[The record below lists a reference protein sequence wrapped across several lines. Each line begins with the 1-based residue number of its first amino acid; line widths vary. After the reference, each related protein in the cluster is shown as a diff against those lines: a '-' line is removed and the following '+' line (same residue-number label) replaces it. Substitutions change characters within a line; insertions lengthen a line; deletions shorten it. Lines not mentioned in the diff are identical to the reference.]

1 MHDSQDFEVPTEAQV
16 EIASNAFRLLADQTR
31 IKLLR
36 ALHQGESSVS
46 RLADLVA
53 ASPTPVSQH
62 LSKLRRDK
70 LVRVRREGTFAY
82 SSAAMST
89 WPGCWPR
96 RSFTPTTRSSAC
108 LTTQPAAAG
117 STTTR
122 LR

>member
-1 MHDSQDFEVPTEAQV
+1 MPTEAPV
-16 EIASNAFRLLADQTR
+16 GIASNAFRLLADPTR

-62 LSKLRRDK
+62 LSKLRWDK
-70 LVRVRREGTFAY
+70 LVRVRREGTFASY
-82 SSAAMST
+82 SAAVTT
-89 WPGCWPR
+89 WPSWPR

-117 STTTR
+117 SATTR
-122 LR
+122 VR